1 MNQRFLLLP
10 LLLLLICISCDDNRH
25 IRYYRVQ
32 KVTIKPT
39 INSQPSAPF
48 SIHWDTPIHWI
59 TTKGSSMRI
68 GSFDIPFS
76 DGIGDLSIIKLS
88 GTAGGLA
95 PNINRWR
102 GQLSLNSHTEI
113 EIQDYIQNGKSPLG
127 KFQWVTII
135 NPENK
140 ETAFLASIFKTKTHT
155 IFVKLSAST
164 EGIAQLESQ
173 FLDFCKSFTLDTRQ

>member
-1 MNQRFLLLP
+1 
-10 LLLLLICISCDDNRH
+10 
-25 IRYYRVQ
+25 
-32 KVTIKPT
+32 
-39 INSQPSAPF
+39 
-48 SIHWDTPIHWI
+48 
-59 TTKGSSMRI
+59 MRI

-76 DGIGDLSIIKLS
+76 NGTGDLSIIKLR

-113 EIQDYIQNGKSPLG
+113 EIQDYIQKGESPLG
-127 KFQWVTII
+127 QYQWFTII

-140 ETAFLASIFKTKTHT
+140 ETAFLASIFKTETHT

-164 EGIAQLESQ
+164 HGIAQLESQ
-173 FLDFCKSFTLDTRQ
+173 FLDFCKSFTLDTSQ

>member
-1 MNQRFLLLP
+1 MNHTFLILP
-10 LLLLLICISCDDNRH
+10 LLLLFISTSCDDNQH
-25 IRYYRVQ
+25 IRHYHIEKESPPKNSVQ
-32 KVTIKPT
+32 QTSVSD
-39 INSQPSAPF
+39 IN
-48 SIHWDTPIHWI
+48 WTTPAQWVS
-59 TTKGSSMRI
+59 TKGSSMRI

-76 DGIGDLSIIKLS
+76 DGTGDLSIIKLS

-102 GQLSLNSHTEI
+102 GQLNLDSHTEI

-127 KFQWVTII
+127 KFQWFTII
-135 NPENK
+135 NPEND

-155 IFVKLSAST
+155 LFVKLSAST
-164 EGIAQLESQ
+164 DGIAQLESQ